1 MTNEYDAVVVGS
13 GPNGFSAA
21 ITLAQKGLSVLIIE
35 GKEKTG
41 GGMRSA
47 ELTLPGFVHDVCST
61 IHPLGVSSPFFESLP
76 LDKFNLKWIFS
87 PIALAHP
94 LDDQRVALLYKSI
107 DQTVANLGEDSETY
121 KNIVTPIVEQWDIM
135 KNFFL
140 GPFTIPRHPFA
151 AARFGFYGFQS
162 SDFFTKRYFKDE
174 RTRLMFSG
182 ISAHSMMPLNKP
194 LTNSFGLLMAA
205 LGHVAGWP
213 LAEGG
218 SQKIADALQAY
229 FISLGGQIITNHP
242 VKSLKDIPPAK
253 AILFDLTP
261 KQILNIV
268 GDKFPENY
276 RKKLAKYRYGAGVF
290 KIDWA
295 LSSPIPFKNPEC
307 SLSSTVHIGGT
318 QQEIIDSEKSLI
330 TNHHSESPF
339 VILTQNSLF
348 DSRRAPKDKHTAW
361 AYCHVPNGSS
371 FDMTEIIENKIEK
384 FAPGFKECILQRHT
398 MNTVQIEQYN
408 PNYIGGDINGGIQ
421 DIWQFY
427 SRPVLRISPYTT
439 PVKGIYICSSSTPPG
454 GGVHGMCGYHAAQA
468 VLKDIFL

>member
-1 MTNEYDAVVVGS
+1 M
-13 GPNGFSAA
+13 
-21 ITLAQKGLSVLIIE
+21 
-35 GKEKTG
+35 
-41 GGMRSA
+41 
-47 ELTLPGFVHDVCST
+47 
-61 IHPLGVSSPFFESLP
+61 
-76 LDKFNLKWIFS
+76 
-87 PIALAHP
+87 
-94 LDDQRVALLYKSI
+94 
-107 DQTVANLGEDSETY
+107 
-121 KNIVTPIVEQWDIM
+121 M

-174 RTRLMFSG
+174 RTRLMFAG

-213 LAEGG
+213 LAKGG

-229 FISLGGQIITNHP
+229 FISLGGQIINNHP
-242 VKSLKDIPPAK
+242 VNSLKDIPPAK

-261 KQILNIV
+261 KQILKIV

-307 SLSSTVHIGGT
+307 SLASTVHLGGT
-318 QQEIIDSEKSLI
+318 QQEIIDSEKSLV
-330 TNHHSESPF
+330 TNKHSESPF

-348 DSRRAPKDKHTAW
+348 DSSRAPKDKHTAW
-361 AYCHVPNGSS
+361 AYCHVPNGST

-468 VLKDIFL
+468 VLKDIFS